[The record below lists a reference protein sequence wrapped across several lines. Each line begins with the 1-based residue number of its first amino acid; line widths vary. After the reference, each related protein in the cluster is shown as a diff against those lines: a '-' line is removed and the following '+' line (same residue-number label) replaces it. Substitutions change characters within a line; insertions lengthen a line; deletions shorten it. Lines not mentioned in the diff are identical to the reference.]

1 MQNLIYISISL
12 VFLLVCFFLIS
23 NYKILAVKLNFLDT
37 PDELSNHKNQLPT
50 GVGIIFV
57 FLICAVYLSLFT
69 FSEMK
74 VLNLNFPNRHYLFL
88 ISIISLGII
97 SFIDDIK
104 SVHFLYRFLAH
115 IVFVMA
121 STPLL
126 SNDMIYPIPE
136 KLSLMIIIFLWVY
149 IINIFNFLDGSNGY
163 LSINAI
169 FIFICYLIT
178 LISSK
183 VFLAEFNFYIIFF
196 TTLILIV
203 YLYFNYPNAS
213 VFCGDSGSIIIGY
226 IIGYIFFDLINNGN
240 WNIAIAIL
248 SYPILDVSLTIFNKM
263 KNGNYPWERLFD
275 YFFLRA
281 LNAINKDHKLIFN
294 TSLIF
299 NLINLIIIVSMLTF
313 NIRWLCLF
321 SLILAF
327 GKIFYFNN
335 LVKKND

>member
-37 PDELSNHKNQLPT
+37 PDELSNHKNKLPT

-136 KLSLMIIIFLWVY
+136 KLILMMIIFLWVY

-226 IIGYIFFDLINNGN
+226 IIGYIFFDLLNNGY
-240 WNIAIAIL
+240 WHIAIAIL
-248 SYPILDVSLTIFNKM
+248 SYPILDVTLTILNKM

-299 NLINLIIIVSMLTF
+299 NMINLIIIVSMLVF
-313 NIRWLCLF
+313 NLRWLCLL
-321 SLILAF
+321 SLVLAF
-327 GKIFYFNN
+327 IKIFYYNN
-335 LVKKND
+335 LVKNNK

>member
-1 MQNLIYISISL
+1 MQNLIFISIT
-12 VFLLVCFFLIS
+12 VFFLLLCFFLIK
-23 NYKILAVKLNFLDT
+23 NYKIFAVKSNFLDT
-37 PDELSNHKNQLPT
+37 PDELSNHKNKLPT

-57 FLICAVYLSLFT
+57 FLIGVIYLSLFT

-74 VLNLNFPNRHYLFL
+74 VLNLNFPNRHYLFIL
-88 ISIISLGII
+88 SIIGLGII

-126 SNDMIYPIPE
+126 SNDLIYPIPE

-149 IINIFNFLDGSNGY
+149 IINIFNFLDGANGY
-163 LSINAI
+163 LSINSI
-169 FIFICYLIT
+169 FIFISYLIT

-183 VFLAEFNFYIIFF
+183 FFLVEFNFYIVFF
-196 TTLILIV
+196 TTLILMV
-203 YLYFNYPNAS
+203 YLYFNFPTAL

-226 IIGYIFFDLINNGN
+226 IIGYIFFDLANSGY
-240 WNIAIAIL
+240 WHIAVAIL
-248 SYPILDVSLTIFNKM
+248 SYPILDVTLTILNKM

-275 YFFLRA
+275 YYYLRA
-281 LNAINKDHKLIFN
+281 LNKLNKDHKIIFN

-299 NLINLIIIVSMLTF
+299 NSINLIIIISMLIL
-313 NIRWLCLF
+313 NLKWLCLL

-327 GKIFYFNN
+327 SKIFYFNN
-335 LVKKND
+335 LVKK